1 MEKIEYKTF
10 TREIF
15 NYLSL
20 ESKCDVAKAIGIDGL
35 TFDYALPQ
43 DWLNQFVANK
53 KLNYQE
59 VWFSTFM
66 LYPKDMSGIIVSAI
80 EEIDCLLNDPFEN
93 DLALIKKVDCV
104 VSDNLIS
111 KTVISELPED
121 VISNNRKNFNRKI
134 EHAFKW
140 HFERTGERFY
150 TVEVVWQDGKPVVS
164 NTI

>member
-1 MEKIEYKTF
+1 MEKLEYKTF
-10 TREIF
+10 TRKVF
-15 NYLSL
+15 NHLQFD
-20 ESKCDVAKAIGIDGL
+20 SKCDVSKGMGIDGS

-43 DWLNQFVANK
+43 DWLNQFVATK

-66 LYPKDMSGIIVSAI
+66 VYKKGMSGIIVSAI
-80 EEIDCLLNDPFEN
+80 EEIDCLLSG
-93 DLALIKKVDCV
+93 DLKD
-104 VSDNLIS
+104 DLIS

>member
-1 MEKIEYKTF
+1 MAINPKGGFMKKIEYKTF

-20 ESKCDVAKAIGIDGL
+20 NSKCDVAKSMGIDGL

-43 DWLNQFVANK
+43 SWLNQFVATK

-80 EEIDCLLNDPFEN
+80 EEIDCLLSDDFEN
-93 DLALIKKVDCV
+93 DLV
-104 VSDNLIS
+104 S
-111 KTVISELPED
+111 KTVISGLPGD
-121 VISNNRKNFNRKI
+121 VISNSRKTFNRKI
-134 EHAFKW
+134 EHAFKL

-150 TVEVVWQDGKPVVS
+150 TVEVVWHDGKPVIS
-164 NTI
+164 NII